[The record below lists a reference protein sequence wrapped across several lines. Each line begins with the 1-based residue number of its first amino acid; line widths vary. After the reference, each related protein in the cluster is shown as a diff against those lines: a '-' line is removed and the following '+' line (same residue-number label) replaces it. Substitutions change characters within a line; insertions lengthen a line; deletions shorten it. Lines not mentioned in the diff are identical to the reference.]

1 MAFVLAL
8 DLGAQSMMTLTQLSE
23 ALANVPDDVLF
34 ARLRAAGFHVGEPQ
48 PKGLDQDH
56 MATQRDH
63 EDWWRKE

>member
-1 MAFVLAL
+1 
-8 DLGAQSMMTLTQLSE
+8 MMTLTQLSE

-56 MATQRDH
+56 MDAQRDH